1 MDTININQLYN
12 DESFRWMKCAEEALE
27 RGANR
32 LVEIRNFAEQSG
44 VHKIG
49 IAHCIAVQSE
59 MNVVKNFLGQTLEVV
74 TIDCKCGRVTK
85 NEMIGQGGEA
95 ISCNPAGQ
103 AFYLA
108 ENNTQLN
115 VAMGLCVGHD
125 MVFNQC
131 SKAPVTTLLVK
142 DRVNQHNTMASI
154 RQVVEKMS

>member
-1 MDTININQLYN
+1 MDASKIDQLYN
-12 DESFRWMKCAEEALE
+12 EESINWMKCAEEALE

-32 LVEIRNFAEQSG
+32 LVEIRNFAETSG
-44 VHKIG
+44 VQKIG

-59 MNVVKNFLGQTLEVV
+59 MNVVKEFLGQTFEVV
-74 TIDCKCGRVTK
+74 TIDCKCGQVVK
-85 NEMIGQGGEA
+85 NEMIGMGGDA
-95 ISCNPAGQ
+95 VSCNPAGQ
-103 AFYLA
+103 AFFLA

-142 DRVNQHNTMASI
+142 DRVNKHNAMESI
-154 RQVVEKMS
+154 RQIAEKMS